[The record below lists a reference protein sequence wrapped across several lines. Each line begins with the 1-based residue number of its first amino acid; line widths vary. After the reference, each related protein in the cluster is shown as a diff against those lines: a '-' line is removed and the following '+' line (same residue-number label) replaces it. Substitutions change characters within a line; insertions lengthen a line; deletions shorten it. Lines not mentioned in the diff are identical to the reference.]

1 MAKRR
6 QALRFTRIELTNW
19 RNFRHAEMRLQKRAF
34 ITGPNA
40 SGKSNLLDAIRFLRD
55 VAKPTGGLAAALAE
69 FGRNGLT
76 GVRSL
81 HARDPSHLQFY
92 VEVGDD
98 DVPNRWTYALRI
110 SRIGREKDASVIGE
124 FVVRDGDGEPIVAQ
138 TRTRDVSDPLL
149 FSQTLMEQVQKNG
162 AFRELVEFFTSI
174 RYLHVVPQIVRDGRR
189 ALAMGDDPHGGDLL
203 RRIKDT
209 PKKMREPRLKRI
221 QEAVALAI
229 PQFESLDLIDDA
241 DGRPHLQ
248 AGYRHWRGKAA
259 KQTEEVF
266 SDGTLRLIG
275 FLWSISEPG
284 GPLLLEEPELSLH
297 EAVVAKLPAMIA
309 RAQSLSGRQVICT
322 THSEALLNAP
332 GIGPKEVH
340 RLVVDKDGSTVETVA
355 DNPKAMAQIREGGW
369 TVGEAVLPLTMPETV
384 NQLADV
390 KLVPG

>member
-1 MAKRR
+1 MAKRQ
-6 QALRFTRIELTNW
+6 QALRFTSIRLTNW
-19 RNFRHAEMRLQKRAF
+19 RNFRDAEMRLEKRAF

-55 VAKPTGGLAAALAE
+55 IAKPTGGLAAALTE

-81 HARDPSHLQFY
+81 HARDPSHLEFQ
-92 VEVGDD
+92 VDVGNDD
-98 DVPNRWTYALRI
+98 ATRRWTYVLRI
-110 SRIGREKDASVIGE
+110 SRVGREKDATVIGE
-124 FVVRDGDGEPIVAQ
+124 IVQRDGVLVAHQ
-138 TRTRDVSDPLL
+138 SRDATAADPLL

-162 AFRELVEFFTSI
+162 AFRELVEFFNSI

-189 ALAMGDDPHGGDLL
+189 ALAVGDDPHGGDLL

-209 PKKMREPRLKRI
+209 PRKMREPRLKRI

-229 PQFESLDLIDDA
+229 PQFESLELVDDA

-248 AGYRHWRGKAA
+248 AGYKHWRGRAA
-259 KQTEEVF
+259 KQSEEVF

-297 EAVVAKLPAMIA
+297 EAVVGKLPAMIA
-309 RAQSLSGRQVICT
+309 RSQSLSGRQVICT
-322 THSEALLNAP
+322 THSEALLSAP
-332 GIGPKEVH
+332 GVAPKEVH
-340 RLVVDKDGSTVETVA
+340 RLVVGRDGSTVETVS
-355 DNPKAMAQIREGGW
+355 DNPKSMAQIREGGL
-369 TVGEAVLPLTMPETV
+369 TIGQAVLPLTMPETV

>member
-1 MAKRR
+1 MAKRQ
-6 QALRFTRIELTNW
+6 QALRFTSIRLTNW
-19 RNFRHAEMRLQKRAF
+19 RNFRDAEMRLEKRAF

-81 HARDPSHLQFY
+81 HARDPSHLEFQ
-92 VEVGDD
+92 VGVGNDD
-98 DVPNRWTYALRI
+98 APRRWTYVLRV
-110 SRIGREKDASVIGE
+110 SRVGREKDATVIGE
-124 FVVRDGDGEPIVAQ
+124 IVQRDGVPVAHQ
-138 TRTRDVSDPLL
+138 SRDAAVADPLL

-174 RYLHVVPQIVRDGRR
+174 RYLHVVPQIVRDARR

-209 PKKMREPRLKRI
+209 PRKMREPRLKRI

-229 PQFESLDLIDDA
+229 PQFESLDLVDDA

-248 AGYRHWRGKAA
+248 AGYKHWRGRAA
-259 KQTEEVF
+259 KQSEEVF

-297 EAVVAKLPAMIA
+297 EAVVGKLPAMIA

-322 THSEALLNAP
+322 THSEALLSAP

-340 RLVVDKDGSTVETVA
+340 RLVVDKDGSTVETVSN
-355 DNPKAMAQIREGGW
+355 NPKAMAQIREGGW
-369 TVGEAVLPLTMPETV
+369 TIGQAVLPLTMPATV
-384 NQLADV
+384 NQLAEV
-390 KLVPG
+390 KLVSG